1 MEGML
6 YDNFLLTLTSADSST
21 GVSTQGP
28 LTFQIS
34 TPMASASEILAFRVK
49 NLSCQFAAYNVT
61 SAATDGGRQYNLD
74 SFNIVGSVS
83 GSVALTI
90 PPGLYTDVSLSAA
103 LAATILAAT
112 GSIVTVTIS
121 SITKA
126 ITITRTGG
134 VVQNFTTTASYQW
147 TRLGFPTVQGPVA
160 TLVAPNAYRLNMT
173 DSWRLTCPT
182 LASIRNSESVP
193 TSVAGTGTVTKS
205 SVIFTLPI
213 AITLPWNQCYN
224 QIPSEWYWIG
234 GRAPFS
240 VLEFNLIDDNDFPV
254 VLAAQT
260 YWSAD
265 IEFRCRRA

>member
-1 MEGML
+1 MEFSS
-6 YDNFLLTLTSADSST
+6 YDNFLLTLTSADSTTGIST
-21 GVSTQGP
+21 SGP

-34 TPMASASEILAFRVK
+34 TPVMSASEVLSFRVK
-49 NLSCQFAAYNVT
+49 NLSCQNAAFNVT
-61 SAATDGGRQYNLD
+61 SSATDGGRQYNLD
-74 SFNIVGSVS
+74 AFNIIGSVS
-83 GSVALTI
+83 GSVGLVI
-90 PPGLYTDVSLSAA
+90 PPGLYTDTSLTAS

-112 GSIVTVTIS
+112 GTIVTVTIS

-147 TRLGFPTVQGPVA
+147 ARLGFPTVQGPVA

-173 DSWRLTCPT
+173 DSYRLTCPT
-182 LASIRNSESVP
+182 LASVRNSESVI
-193 TSVAGTGTVTKS
+193 TNGIGSLTKS

-213 AITLPWNQCYN
+213 ATRLPWEQCYN

-234 GRAPFS
+234 GRSPFS
-240 VLEFNLIDDNDFPV
+240 VLEFNLVDDNDFPV
-254 VLAAQT
+254 VMVAQT
-260 YWSAD
+260 YWSVD